1 MDERIKE
8 YEQLWS
14 EGYTKFVPDLLE
26 YTRNL
31 ENKAQELEEEIERTD
46 NSLANAYMQ
55 YQKQYERVKE
65 LEKENKALQETSI
78 ERRIKMI
85 PLKEYGRVE
94 VGMTIID
101 ANGIEA
107 TVESIG
113 EGALVK
119 LNGETFV
126 WDWERLH
133 PNVMVKETAAEREE
147 RLKRKVV
154 QAPEQSWW

>member
-65 LEKENKALQETSI
+65 LEKENKAL
-78 ERRIKMI
+78 
-85 PLKEYGRVE
+85 
-94 VGMTIID
+94 
-101 ANGIEA
+101 
-107 TVESIG
+107 
-113 EGALVK
+113 
-119 LNGETFV
+119 
-126 WDWERLH
+126 
-133 PNVMVKETAAEREE
+133 
-147 RLKRKVV
+147 
-154 QAPEQSWW
+154 

>member
-1 MDERIKE
+1 
-8 YEQLWS
+8 
-14 EGYTKFVPDLLE
+14 
-26 YTRNL
+26 
-31 ENKAQELEEEIERTD
+31 
-46 NSLANAYMQ
+46 
-55 YQKQYERVKE
+55 
-65 LEKENKALQETSI
+65 
-78 ERRIKMI
+78 MI

-133 PNVMVKETAAEREE
+133 PNVMVKETAAERDE
-147 RLKRKVV
+147 RLNAKIVKG
-154 QAPEQSWW
+154 PEQEWF